1 MIRMTVAARQ
11 ATIQMLAAT
20 STGFEPEALL
30 LLSAG
35 EPILDWL
42 MSAVRK
48 NTQHPVKHSNSQ
60 AKPPNFVLVGE
71 PAKISAKKE
80 KAIVGKGRRNNE
92 YLLINNFNLSD
103 GDANALADFVHDF
116 DHMVNLIPYNHVEG
130 KPYERPTDK
139 KIEKF
144 VKTLEEIRKVNVFIR
159 KEILGNC
166 SFLSVCY

>member
-1 MIRMTVAARQ
+1 
-11 ATIQMLAAT
+11 MLAAT

-71 PAKISAKKE
+71 PAKISANKA

-92 YLLINNFNLSD
+92 YFLLKKECQIIECLIFQMMLSCCI
-103 GDANALADFVHDF
+103 L
-116 DHMVNLIPYNHVEG
+116 
-130 KPYERPTDK
+130 
-139 KIEKF
+139 KF
-144 VKTLEEIRKVNVFIR
+144 
-159 KEILGNC
+159 
-166 SFLSVCY
+166 